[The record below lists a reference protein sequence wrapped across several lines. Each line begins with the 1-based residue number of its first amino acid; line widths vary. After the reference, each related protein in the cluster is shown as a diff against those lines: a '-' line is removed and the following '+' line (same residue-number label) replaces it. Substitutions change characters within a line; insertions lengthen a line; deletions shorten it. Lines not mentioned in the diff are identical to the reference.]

1 MPSVDELA
9 AQAAEQMRLYEDQKE
24 TSQRRQEAAKNLQN
38 ASLQDKLNARLKKKE
53 EKQKIEQE
61 KSEKYQLQASAGPAK
76 VNPPKGVITFGYFV
90 VKNVAVFWENL
101 DEDNALKVL
110 EEIHELITKE
120 LVPNNV
126 YLAKE
131 EIGKC
136 LLAAEKPEQLINM
149 ALKIQE
155 NFNNHS
161 WSSTLTSIPSCKK
174 LVRPEDT
181 NNADAKPLFNGPRI
195 QMGIHSGDAATI
207 KDNNGN
213 TTYSGINIL
222 KVESIGNFA
231 QPGQILVSSMTWS
244 KIDASKLVE
253 HHSTQPGVYKLD
265 GFSGGCKVAE
275 LLPISLKDRSK
286 FFGSVCANCNDV
298 IKPNEQFFK
307 ALNCIWHINHFRC
320 FQCNTDLGGSYVDVD
335 GSPFCKNCYLLK
347 NAPKCKG
354 CSNPITGA
362 YINAIGAYW
371 HGDCFSC
378 RQCLRKPSPDVQMYE
393 KDGLPYCGE
402 CYKQMMN

>member
-231 QPGQILVSSMTWS
+231 QPGQ
-244 KIDASKLVE
+244 
-253 HHSTQPGVYKLD
+253 
-265 GFSGGCKVAE
+265 